1 MAAKRRAESREGMV
15 ITTVALPP
23 ELHRRLAITALDENA
38 ALAEVIREAVR
49 RYVDAHENRLAK
61 SQSPRRSKS

>member
-1 MAAKRRAESREGMV
+1 MV

-38 ALAEVIREAVR
+38 AIAEIIREAVQH
-49 RYVDAHENRLAK
+49 YIDAHEKRAK
-61 SQSPRRSKS
+61 RSAR